1 MVKGKPEIEWEKDF
15 EITEAGDKAY
25 PMHMTLFKSRLVIE
39 DEDGN
44 KVAVD
49 KRKGRIAL
57 QKWGNV
63 RWHRENR

>member
-1 MVKGKPEIEWEKDF
+1 MAKGKPEIEWERDF
-15 EITEAGDKAY
+15 EITEAGDKVY

-49 KRKGRIAL
+49 KR
-57 QKWGNV
+57 
-63 RWHRENR
+63 